1 MRLIASV
8 EVMRGP
14 NEVFPWIAD
23 PKKAILWQ
31 KGVKE
36 GQIAIDAPGIIG
48 TTFKEVMEEGGNSL
62 EMFGVITGYIQGKS
76 IAFHLESKIHEL
88 DVNYSIEGN
97 NNKST
102 ITVESTINWKF
113 PMNIMS
119 IIIGRKMKENI
130 LKQTEAEF
138 AELVK
143 LCEKERTS
151 IPNQ

>member
-1 MRLIASV
+1 MVA
-8 EVMRGP
+8 
-14 NEVFPWIAD
+14 
-23 PKKAILWQ
+23 
-31 KGVKE
+31 
-36 GQIAIDAPGIIG
+36 
-48 TTFKEVMEEGGNSL
+48 
-62 EMFGVITGYIQGKS
+62 MFGVITGYIQGKS

-97 NNKST
+97 DNKST
-102 ITVESTINWKF
+102 ITVKSTINWKF

-143 LCEKERTS
+143 LCEKERT
-151 IPNQ
+151 